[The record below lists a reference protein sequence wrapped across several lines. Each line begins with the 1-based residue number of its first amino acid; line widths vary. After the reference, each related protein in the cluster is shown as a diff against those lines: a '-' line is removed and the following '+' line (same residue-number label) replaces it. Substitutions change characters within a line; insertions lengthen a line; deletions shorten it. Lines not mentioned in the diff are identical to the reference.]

1 MKKTNKN
8 NNHKF
13 LSKNYIKGAISG
25 ALALTILCSGVGV
38 AAYSA
43 GADNTHRLS
52 VFRQKVRLRLLRR
65 QAQLKRLS
73 KSSAKMK
80 PFMLLLTQTVRLRKS
95 L

>member
-25 ALALTILCSGVGV
+25 ALAAEEALPLIPPVQTIL
-38 AAYSA
+38 
-43 GADNTHRLS
+43 HRLS

-80 PFMLLLTQTVRLRKS
+80 PFMSLPTQAVRLRKS